1 MKNAFTARIEM
12 PDITR
17 IPEIVQPEPNPARE
31 LPSRPDPEVQPDRVQ
46 QSRKLIA

>member
-1 MKNAFTARIEM
+1 MKHAFTARIEF

-31 LPSRPDPEVQPDRVQ
+31 IPPRPDPEIEPE
-46 QSRKLIA
+46 RK